1 MANPVSGVSGVQQAA
16 QAEAPPPAAKPPAKS
31 NAAPQDT
38 VTISAAG
45 KAASQTQ
52 PVAGSQQSS
61 GQSYKEQ
68 AKK

>member
-1 MANPVSGVSGVQQAA
+1 MAIPISGVSGVQETA
-16 QAEAPPPAAKPPAKS
+16 QVEAQPPAPKPPAKS

-45 KAASQTQ
+45 KAASQAQ
-52 PVAGSQQSS
+52 HVAGSQQAS